1 MPSTKMKASSSHW
14 LLLLGTVL
22 LLSWALTVQGGPS
35 STTSEELRKE
45 AFSKAAKKA
54 TLEKKSELKSSSKL
68 KTAAASSSS
77 LSAADN
83 LPALNSSTPID
94 TGAPVPVEDDAWE
107 DPELWKDVPENG
119 TVNINVS
126 ELIWYSVSVNL
137 IQTGA
142 HRAPS
147 PWTTSTSW

>member
-1 MPSTKMKASSSHW
+1 MPSTKMKASSLMLGTLM
-14 LLLLGTVL
+14 LLLLC
-22 LLSWALTVQGGPS
+22 WALTVQGGPS

-68 KTAAASSSS
+68 KTAVASSSS

-126 ELIWYSVSVNL
+126 GIM
-137 IQTGA
+137 
-142 HRAPS
+142 
-147 PWTTSTSW
+147 